1 MKVLVKVAI
10 DKVLM
15 VTENKWILNNI
26 GKQYMRLLTITNLNN
41 QM

>member
-26 GKQYMRLLTITNLNN
+26 GKQYMRLLTITNFNN